1 MYANCSAERQEG
13 LRLKKLIVAFL
24 LLREGW
30 ADYKPKPSDIE
41 RPMELVKTG
50 SISGIHL
57 ESVNGEIEQRDTDSG
72 VWVDRDII
80 PKVLTVQN
88 RLLIDMFLKCKLF
101 GNPVAFPFSGGWAEQ
116 PCQIVDV
123 IETLLVAEK
132 MKNGNN

>member
-1 MYANCSAERQEG
+1 MYGNSSAKWQEG
-13 LRLKKLIVAFL
+13 HTTKKLIVAFL

-30 ADYKPKPSDIE
+30 ADYEPKPSDKE

-50 SISGIHL
+50 IVAGIHL
-57 ESVNGEIEQRDTDSG
+57 ESVDGEIKQSDTDSG

-88 RLLIDMFLKCKLF
+88 RVLIDMFLKCKLF
-101 GNPVAFPFSGGWAEQ
+101 GNPIAFPFSGGWAEQ
-116 PCQIVDV
+116 PCQIIDV

>member
-1 MYANCSAERQEG
+1 MYGNSSAKWQEG
-13 LRLKKLIVAFL
+13 HTTKKLIVAFL

-30 ADYKPKPSDIE
+30 ADYEPTPSDKE

-50 SISGIHL
+50 SVAGIHL
-57 ESVNGEIEQRDTDSG
+57 ESVDGEIKQSDTDSG

-88 RLLIDMFLKCKLF
+88 RVLIDMFLKCKLF
-101 GNPVAFPFSGGWAEQ
+101 GNPIAFPFSGGWAEQ
-116 PCQIVDV
+116 PCQIIDV